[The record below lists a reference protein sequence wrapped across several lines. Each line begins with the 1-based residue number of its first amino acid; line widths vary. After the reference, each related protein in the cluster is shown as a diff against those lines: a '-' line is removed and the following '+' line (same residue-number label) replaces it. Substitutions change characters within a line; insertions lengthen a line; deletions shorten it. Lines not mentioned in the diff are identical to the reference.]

1 MFGASIGRAAQRI
14 IDAMVRWL
22 AHGHFNPN
30 ILTVVGVAINVG
42 SGLLFGFGRFFW
54 AGIVLI
60 IANLF
65 DMLDGQVARLS
76 GRVTR
81 FGGFLDSS
89 LDRLSDMVVFV
100 GLMVFY
106 ARATEY
112 HSTLNVF
119 LAGAGLMVS
128 VWVRYASARAE
139 SLIPKCDVGFLR
151 RPERVVLFII
161 GALSTVPGSNNYFAY
176 RMPAVLWVLAVG
188 SYWTFAHRMYHTW
201 TEVNRSEAKHVVA
214 ESGAS
219 AGEQSEVR
227 SKPTLANKPAS
238 LGFWSIVTA
247 GEVAAWRVKW
257 EVLFASILAL
267 WIGGRIVRS
276 ISQNPSRFIGL
287 RPARIGFA
295 SVVTVAVLVGVLIGI
310 TVPERF

>member
-1 MFGASIGRAAQRI
+1 MFGASIGRGAQRI

-22 AHGHFNPN
+22 AMGHINPN
-30 ILTVVGVAINVG
+30 ILTVIGVALNVG
-42 SGLLFGFGRFFW
+42 CGLLFGMGRFFS
-54 AGIVLI
+54 AGIALI
-60 IANLF
+60 VANLF

-106 ARATEY
+106 ARDTEF

-119 LAGAGLMVS
+119 LAGAGLMGSVMVS
-128 VWVRYASARAE
+128 YASARAE

-161 GALSTVPGSNNYFAY
+161 GALSTHPGSNNFFAN

-201 TEVNRSEAKHVVA
+201 RELNRAEAKTEQADAQTAEALNRSY
-214 ESGAS
+214 
-219 AGEQSEVR
+219 R
-227 SKPTLANKPAS
+227 P
-238 LGFWSIVTA
+238 
-247 GEVAAWRVKW
+247 KW
-257 EVLFASILAL
+257 TYIDRKVE
-267 WIGGRIVRS
+267 
-276 ISQNPSRFIGL
+276 P
-287 RPARIGFA
+287 
-295 SVVTVAVLVGVLIGI
+295 
-310 TVPERF
+310 

>member
-14 IDAMVRWL
+14 IDAIVRWL
-22 AHGHFNPN
+22 AHGHINPN
-30 ILTVVGVAINVG
+30 ILTVIGVALNVG
-42 SGLLFGFGRFFW
+42 CGLLFGMGRFFS
-54 AGIVLI
+54 AGIALI
-60 IANLF
+60 VANLF

-106 ARATEY
+106 ARDVD
-112 HSTLNVF
+112 HSVLNVF
-119 LAGAGLMVS
+119 LAGAGLMGSVMVS
-128 VWVRYASARAE
+128 YASARAE

-161 GALSTVPGSNNYFAY
+161 GALSTHPGSNNFFAN

-201 TEVNRSEAKHVVA
+201 RELNRVEEKKSENAEAEAAVNRPYKPRPI
-214 ESGAS
+214 G
-219 AGEQSEVR
+219 
-227 SKPTLANKPAS
+227 PTLS
-238 LGFWSIVTA
+238 
-247 GEVAAWRVKW
+247 
-257 EVLFASILAL
+257 
-267 WIGGRIVRS
+267 
-276 ISQNPSRFIGL
+276 
-287 RPARIGFA
+287 
-295 SVVTVAVLVGVLIGI
+295 
-310 TVPERF
+310 ER

>member
-14 IDAMVRWL
+14 IDAIVRWL
-22 AHGHFNPN
+22 ASGRINPN
-30 ILTVVGVAINVG
+30 VLTVIGVGINVG
-42 SGLLFGFGRFFW
+42 CGLLFGFGLFFE
-54 AGIVLI
+54 AGIALI
-60 IANLF
+60 VANLF

-106 ARATEY
+106 ARDTEF

-119 LAGAGLMVS
+119 LAGAGLMGSVMVS
-128 VWVRYASARAE
+128 YASARAE

-161 GALSTVPGSNNYFAY
+161 GALSTHPGSNNFFAN
-176 RMPAVLWVLAVG
+176 RMPAVLWVLAIG

-201 TEVNRSEAKHVVA
+201 RELAKVEAAKTENV
-214 ESGAS
+214 
-219 AGEQSEVR
+219 
-227 SKPTLANKPAS
+227 PAQE
-238 LGFWSIVTA
+238 I
-247 GEVAAWRVKW
+247 
-257 EVLFASILAL
+257 
-267 WIGGRIVRS
+267 RI
-276 ISQNPSRFIGL
+276 QNPISFVKS
-287 RPARIGFA
+287 AF
-295 SVVTVAVLVGVLIGI
+295 
-310 TVPERF
+310 PEKQG

>member
-22 AHGHFNPN
+22 AHGHINPN

-42 SGLLFGFGRFFW
+42 SGMLFGFGLFFW
-54 AGIVLI
+54 AGVVLI
-60 IANLF
+60 VANLF

-76 GRVTR
+76 GRVTS

-106 ARATEY
+106 ARDTEF

-119 LAGAGLMVS
+119 LAGAGMMGSIMVS
-128 VWVRYASARAE
+128 YASARAE
-139 SLIPKCDVGFLR
+139 SMIPKCDVGFLR

-161 GALSTVPGSNNYFAY
+161 GALSSRPASQNFFAN

-201 TEVNRSEAKHVVA
+201 REVNKAEERQEALASEAEK
-214 ESGAS
+214 S
-219 AGEQSEVR
+219 QNRPEVR
-227 SKPTLANKPAS
+227 REPSLAHK
-238 LGFWSIVTA
+238 A
-247 GEVAAWRVKW
+247 G
-257 EVLFASILAL
+257 
-267 WIGGRIVRS
+267 
-276 ISQNPSRFIGL
+276 
-287 RPARIGFA
+287 
-295 SVVTVAVLVGVLIGI
+295 
-310 TVPERF
+310 

>member
-1 MFGASIGRAAQRI
+1 MFGASIGRGAQRI
-14 IDAMVRWL
+14 IDAIVRWL
-22 AHGHFNPN
+22 AIGHINPN
-30 ILTVVGVAINVG
+30 ILTVIGVSLNVG
-42 SGLLFGFGRFFW
+42 CGVLFGLGWFFA
-54 AGIVLI
+54 AGITLVV
-60 IANLF
+60 ANLF

-106 ARATEY
+106 ARDTPN

-119 LAGAGLMVS
+119 LAGAGLMGSVMVS
-128 VWVRYASARAE
+128 YASARAE

-161 GALSTVPGSNNYFAY
+161 GALSTHPGSTNFFAN

-201 TEVNRSEAKHVVA
+201 RELTKPEVKTENVDTEASYSKSGERRA
-214 ESGAS
+214 EPRL
-219 AGEQSEVR
+219 VH
-227 SKPTLANKPAS
+227 KPS
-238 LGFWSIVTA
+238 
-247 GEVAAWRVKW
+247 
-257 EVLFASILAL
+257 
-267 WIGGRIVRS
+267 
-276 ISQNPSRFIGL
+276 
-287 RPARIGFA
+287 
-295 SVVTVAVLVGVLIGI
+295 
-310 TVPERF
+310 

>member
-1 MFGASIGRAAQRI
+1 
-14 IDAMVRWL
+14 MVRWL
-22 AHGHFNPN
+22 AHGHINPN
-30 ILTVVGVAINVG
+30 VLTVIGVALNVG
-42 SGLLFGFGRFFW
+42 CGLSFGYGQFFW

-106 ARATEY
+106 ARNTSF

-119 LAGAGLMVS
+119 LAGAGLMGSVMVS
-128 VWVRYASARAE
+128 YASARAE
-139 SLIPKCDVGFLR
+139 SIIPKCDVGFLR

-161 GALSTVPGSNNYFAY
+161 GALSTHPGSNNFFAN

-201 TEVNRSEAKHVVA
+201 SELNKAKQTADEGRMQTSQSNNSGLDHRA
-214 ESGAS
+214 EQPLVHK
-219 AGEQSEVR
+219 AG
-227 SKPTLANKPAS
+227 
-238 LGFWSIVTA
+238 
-247 GEVAAWRVKW
+247 
-257 EVLFASILAL
+257 
-267 WIGGRIVRS
+267 
-276 ISQNPSRFIGL
+276 
-287 RPARIGFA
+287 
-295 SVVTVAVLVGVLIGI
+295 
-310 TVPERF
+310 

>member
-1 MFGASIGRAAQRI
+1 MFGASIGRAAQRV
-14 IDAMVRWL
+14 IDAIVRWL
-22 AHGHFNPN
+22 AHGHINPN
-30 ILTVVGVAINVG
+30 ILTVIGVALNVG
-42 SGLLFGFGRFFW
+42 CGLLFGMGRFFS
-54 AGIVLI
+54 AGIALVV
-60 IANLF
+60 ANLF

-106 ARATEY
+106 ARDID

-119 LAGAGLMVS
+119 LAGAGLMGSVMVS
-128 VWVRYASARAE
+128 YASARAE

-161 GALSTVPGSNNYFAY
+161 GALSTHAGSTNFFAN

-201 TEVNRSEAKHVVA
+201 YELNKVS
-214 ESGAS
+214 SDS
-219 AGEQSEVR
+219 ATDGTQ
-227 SKPTLANKPAS
+227 
-238 LGFWSIVTA
+238 
-247 GEVAAWRVKW
+247 
-257 EVLFASILAL
+257 ASI
-267 WIGGRIVRS
+267 S
-276 ISQNPSRFIGL
+276 
-287 RPARIGFA
+287 A
-295 SVVTVAVLVGVLIGI
+295 SNTG
-310 TVPERF
+310 PERRADRPLVHKAG